1 MIGLRGRP
9 HLGAGAGATGA
20 AALEQALA
28 VPATRR
34 SPAPA
39 AVGLVLAVAI
49 VVLFGLGTPWDE
61 VSVFGLNAGLR
72 SAWQLP
78 DLVVP
83 SALGIY
89 LAALLAGAVG
99 AAYLRWP
106 RLKGGTT
113 VALSVT
119 ALVVA
124 FLIWAVQGQSLNLV
138 GMLRSTLLRATP
150 ITLGALSGV
159 LCERAGV
166 INIAIEGMMLTSA
179 LTAVVTASV
188 TGSLMVGMVVAVLT
202 GALLA
207 LVHGVLSIRY
217 RVDQIVSG
225 TVINIFATGL
235 TSYLSARFLER
246 FAHLNRSGT
255 LPVVAIP
262 GLADIPIIGPAL
274 FEQSVI
280 VYVMLALVIAVHVL
294 LFKSRF
300 GLRMRAVGEHPRAAD
315 TLGID
320 VWRVRYLS
328 VLLGGMVA
336 GIGGAYF
343 TIGSV
348 GRFDEVM
355 TGGRGFIGLAAMIFG
370 NWTPGGAFA
379 SSLIF
384 GFADSLQIRMQ
395 ILQTPIP
402 SEFLLMAPY
411 VATIVAL
418 SGVVGRVTPPAADG
432 QPYEK

>member
-20 AALEQALA
+20 AALEQTLA

-39 AVGLVLAVAI
+39 VVGLVLAVAI

-246 FAHLNRSGT
+246 FAYLNRSGT

-280 VYVMLALVIAVHVL
+280 VYVMLVLVIAVHLL

>member
-1 MIGLRGRP
+1 MKTLSRRP
-9 HLGAGAGATGA
+9 AAAAAPAGSGVLA
-20 AALEQALA
+20 AALSAPI
-28 VPATRR
+28 VRR
-34 SPAPA
+34 SATPAVVA
-39 AVGLVLAVAI
+39 ALVAVAI
-49 VVLFGLGTPWDE
+49 AAIFGPGTPWGE
-61 VSVFGLNAGLR
+61 VSVFGLNAGARARWL
-72 SAWQLP
+72 LP
-78 DLVVP
+78 DLVIP
-83 SALGIY
+83 SAPAIYGCAVLSAAIGVAY
-89 LAALLAGAVG
+89 LA
-99 AAYLRWP
+99 WP
-106 RLKGGTT
+106 GFKGGTA
-113 VALSVT
+113 VALAVAT
-119 ALVVA
+119 LVAA
-124 FLIWAVQGQSLNLV
+124 FLVWAVQGQSLNLV

-150 ITLGALSGV
+150 IALGALSGV
-159 LCERAGV
+159 LCERSGV
-166 INIAIEGMMLTSA
+166 INIAIEGMMLTAA
-179 LTAVVTASV
+179 LTAVVASSA
-188 TGSLMVGMVVAVLT
+188 TGSLLVGMVVAVAT

-255 LPVVAIP
+255 LPVVRIP
-262 GLADIPIIGPAL
+262 GLADIPILGPAL
-274 FEQSVI
+274 FEQSLI
-280 VYVMLALVIAVHVL
+280 VYIMLALVVAIHLL

-320 VWRVRYLS
+320 VWRTRYLS

-411 VATIVAL
+411 VATMVAL
-418 SGVVGRVTPPAADG
+418 SGVVGRVVPPAADG
-432 QPYEK
+432 QPYVK